1 MTELLLH
8 MNNYSI
14 TGAITAYQMYPK
26 FRQKQTEW
34 DNLYFLLNF

>member
-14 TGAITAYQMYPK
+14 IEAITAYQMYPK
-26 FRQKQTEW
+26 CGFCG
-34 DNLYFLLNF
+34 LIFC